1 MANSPRIF
9 IYQIFYD
16 DLTRSKLSKGFIPLD
31 NTQNLRPDRAEYWPI
46 RNVLLNQNF
55 NSEDYIGFL
64 SSKFYEK
71 TWCSSEFVFDTI
83 AGKKHDFYSI
93 SPYFDQMA
101 LYSNSF
107 EQGESYHPG
116 IKNLTNAFLRQI
128 GIDYDVSNFVSD
140 VSTCIYCNYF
150 VAKFEFWEKWLVYA
164 EQLFQIVENKESDLG
179 RLFTNFTEYREKNNI
194 FHMKVFLLERLVSLV
209 LKFQNLHAVHILDVR
224 KAPFDLH
231 NVSSFLGDLLTCD
244 ALKGQYLK
252 TNSLCYLQE
261 FANVRNK
268 VFSNLESIAQNKTNS
283 GVTNAL

>member
-1 MANSPRIF
+1 MADSPRIF

-16 DLTRSKLSKGFIPLD
+16 DLTKSKLDKGFIPLD
-31 NTQNLRPDRAEYWPI
+31 NTENLRPDWAEYWPI
-46 RNVLLNQNF
+46 RNVLLNQSF
-55 NSEDYIGFL
+55 NSNDYIGFL

-71 TWCSSEFVFDTI
+71 TWCSSEVVLDTI
-83 AGKKHDFYSI
+83 ASRKHEFYSI

-101 LYSNSF
+101 LYLNSF

-150 VAKFEFWEKWLVYA
+150 VAKYEFWKIWLEYA
-164 EQLFQIVENKESDLG
+164 EKLFHIAEDPHNNLG
-179 RLFTNFTEYREKNNI
+179 KLFANFTEHREKNDTYQ
-194 FHMKVFLLERLVSLV
+194 MKVFLLERLVSLV
-209 LKFQNLHAVHILDVR
+209 LKFQNIPAFHMLDVR
-224 KAPFDLH
+224 KAPFSLH
-231 NVSSFLGDLLTCD
+231 NVSNFLGDLLTCD

-268 VFSNLESIAQNKTNS
+268 VFSNLKSIAQNKTNS
-283 GVTNAL
+283 GVINAP

>member
-9 IYQIFYD
+9 IYQIFYN
-16 DLTRSKLSKGFIPLD
+16 DLTRSKLDKGFSPLD

-83 AGKKHDFYSI
+83 AGRKHDFYSI

>member
-164 EQLFQIVENKESDLG
+164 EQLFQVVENKESDLG

-194 FHMKVFLLERLVSLV
+194 SKPSCCAYF
-209 LKFQNLHAVHILDVR
+209 
-224 KAPFDLH
+224 
-231 NVSSFLGDLLTCD
+231 GC
-244 ALKGQYLK
+244 
-252 TNSLCYLQE
+252 QE
-261 FANVRNK
+261 GPV
-268 VFSNLESIAQNKTNS
+268 
-283 GVTNAL
+283 

>member
-1 MANSPRIF
+1 
-9 IYQIFYD
+9 
-16 DLTRSKLSKGFIPLD
+16 LTKSKLDKGFIPLD
-31 NTQNLRPDRAEYWPI
+31 NTENLRPDWAEYWPI

-55 NSEDYIGFL
+55 NSNDYIGFL

-71 TWCSSEFVFDTI
+71 TWCSSEVVLDTI
-83 AGKKHDFYSI
+83 ASRKHDFYSI

-101 LYSNSF
+101 LYLNSF

-150 VAKFEFWEKWLVYA
+150 VAKYEFWKIWLEYA

-179 RLFTNFTEYREKNNI
+179 RLFTNFTEYREKNDI

-209 LKFQNLHAVHILDVR
+209 LKFQNLSAFHILDVR

-231 NVSSFLGDLLTCD
+231 NVSNFLGDLLTCD

-261 FANVRNK
+261 FAKVRNK
-268 VFSNLESIAQNKTNS
+268 VFSNLKSIAQNKTNS
-283 GVTNAL
+283 GVINAP

>member
-1 MANSPRIF
+1 MADSPRIF

-16 DLTRSKLSKGFIPLD
+16 DLTKSKLDKGFIPLD
-31 NTQNLRPDRAEYWPI
+31 NTENLRPDWAEYWPI

-55 NSEDYIGFL
+55 NSNDYIGFL

-71 TWCSSEFVFDTI
+71 TWCSSEVVLDTI
-83 AGKKHDFYSI
+83 ASRKHDFYSI

-101 LYSNSF
+101 LYLNSF

-150 VAKFEFWEKWLVYA
+150 VAKYEFWKIWLEYA

-179 RLFTNFTEYREKNNI
+179 RLFTNFTEYREKNDI

-209 LKFQNLHAVHILDVR
+209 LKFQNLSAFHILDVR

-231 NVSSFLGDLLTCD
+231 NVSNFLGDLLTCD

-261 FANVRNK
+261 FAKVRNK
-268 VFSNLESIAQNKTNS
+268 VFSNLKSIAQNKTNS
-283 GVTNAL
+283 GVINAP

>member
-16 DLTRSKLSKGFIPLD
+16 DLTRSKLDKGFIPLD
-31 NTQNLRPDRAEYWPI
+31 NTQNLRPDWAEYWPI

-55 NSEDYIGFL
+55 NSDDYIGFL

-83 AGKKHDFYSI
+83 AGRKQDFYSI

-164 EQLFQIVENKESDLG
+164 EQLFQVVENKESDLG

-268 VFSNLESIAQNKTNS
+268 VLSNLESIAQNKTNS

>member
-1 MANSPRIF
+1 MANGSRIF

-16 DLTRSKLSKGFIPLD
+16 DLTRSKLDKGFTPLD
-31 NTQNLRPDRAEYWPI
+31 NTQNLRPDWAEYWPI

-55 NSEDYIGFL
+55 EADDYIGFL
-64 SSKFYEK
+64 SSRFYEK
-71 TWCSSEFVFDTI
+71 TWCSSEFVLETI
-83 AGKKHDFYSI
+83 AAKKHDFYSI
-93 SPYFDQMA
+93 SPYFDQIA

-150 VAKFEFWEKWLVYA
+150 VAKFEFWKKWLEYA
-164 EQLFQIVENKESDLG
+164 EQLFLIVEDKDSDLG
-179 RLFTNFTEYREKNNI
+179 RLFSSFSEYRGKKDI

-209 LKFQNLHAVHILDVR
+209 LKFQNLHAFHILDVR

-268 VFSNLESIAQNKTNS
+268 VFSNLESIAQNKAKS

>member
-16 DLTRSKLSKGFIPLD
+16 DLTRSKLDKGFIPLD
-31 NTQNLRPDRAEYWPI
+31 NTQNLRPDWAEYWPI

-55 NSEDYIGFL
+55 NSDDYIGFL

-83 AGKKHDFYSI
+83 AGRKHDFYSI

-164 EQLFQIVENKESDLG
+164 EQLFQVVENKESDLG

-283 GVTNAL
+283 GATNAL

>member
-31 NTQNLRPDRAEYWPI
+31 NTQNLRPDWAEYWPI

-71 TWCSSEFVFDTI
+71 TWCSSGFVFDTI

-164 EQLFQIVENKESDLG
+164 EQLFQVVESKESDLG